1 MDYQTIVTSLYQTLL
16 LRQPDEDGLSYWVE
30 QLENG
35 TLDTGGVAQ
44 NFMMG
49 NEFDTAI
56 QPIVDLYQTYLLRPA
71 DIDGLAYWVEMH
83 RQGLSIDD
91 ITASLQSSAEFEAI
105 ANQESAVWLN
115 QAYSAFLGRSPDPES
130 TDFWLAQ
137 LASGVSRA
145 DVAQTLAQSYES
157 QQLKSVQ
164 TLSTLSNTG
173 ASSADF
179 EAVLGDITRR
189 IEDEA
194 TTPIEQ
200 PDQPV
205 EEPEAPVEEP
215 DEPIEEPEE
224 PVEEPEA
231 PIEEPDEPVEE
242 PEEPIEEPE
251 EPVEEPEEP
260 IEEPEEPVE
269 EPEEPVEEPE
279 EPIEEPEQ
287 TPQPDFQFG
296 ERYFKGA
303 SDASAAVAISETLM
317 LVADDEDQTLRLYDR
332 EDGGEPVKS
341 FDLNQALGL
350 SEGQEADL
358 EAVATHEGVQYW
370 LGSHQSGQRSMV
382 FATEVTGSGDD
393 LEINVVGQFTD
404 LNEQLLSW
412 DRGNG
417 HGLGESALKLELG
430 INVEGAVFIDDA
442 LYLGLRAPLDDG
454 FAQLIPV
461 ENAVD
466 LVNGSAREA
475 DFGTPLRLDL
485 DGRAVRA
492 IEPAGD
498 QGYLILAGPEDD
510 SLETGFGLYF
520 WDGDHAVREIEGVDL
535 NTIPQAIGAK
545 PESIFDIAISDD
557 GVSASVLFDSG
568 TVDWFEDGRESK
580 DLPDAQQQF
589 IGLDIAFEALPDT
602 TPRPGDIAVIAVSGS
617 DKEFQFVALKGI
629 SEGAEI
635 TFTDSG
641 WQEDGFRANEGAVKW
656 TAPEGGVAPGTV
668 ISSVNNADQFIN
680 ANSPAVGNNGFNLS
694 TGGDQVIAFVG
705 EDTAP
710 SFIYAVQ
717 TNSGEWQATASS
729 SNDSAL
735 PPGLEEGLTAVAVG
749 SAKNAAFTGEGYGT
763 VDALLSVIANPD
775 NWEFA
780 SSAMP
785 DGLTQAFR
793 IGTMEAPYV
802 PGEAD
807 IGLAIT
813 EIWPGQSG
821 SDITEDWFEITN
833 RSDETLDF
841 TSSPLYYDD
850 DSASPQDAVRI
861 EGLTTLAPGESAIVI
876 VDGGVDAVG
885 EFRAAWSNLSGI
897 ESLKI
902 GFADDAAGLGSGGD
916 AVTLWQGD
924 PLVDGNRIGFEAY
937 PDTSDHDAASWNVD
951 RQAFTQPD
959 EEGALASSALG
970 GDGSDVPAL
979 ASPGVAV
986 EPEVALTLI
995 STVQGEGGTSALDG
1009 ESVTLEAIVT
1019 MVTPGLDGFFLQ
1031 EEDADNDD
1039 NPNTSEGIFVYAG
1052 SGSAEWLATLSAG
1065 DQIRIGGTVSEYYDK
1080 TQLTAERSSLKILQH
1095 DQPLPQSKV
1104 IKLPFA
1110 NKQGLEAFEGMR
1122 VAIEAMDGQPLV
1134 VTELYELG
1142 RYGEVTLSAGGRL
1155 EQFTEV
1161 NAPSVEGYQAW
1172 LEDAEA
1178 RTIKL
1183 DDANS
1188 SQNPDPIIHGR
1199 GGEELSASNPLRGGD
1214 TLETLDGV
1222 LDFNF
1227 GEWKVQNVEGL
1238 DFQGSDRP
1246 TAPDV
1251 EALGDATIKVASFN
1265 VLNYFNTLGDSGQ
1278 PTRTLDG
1285 TTHSPRGADNAE
1297 EFARQEAKIVEAIN
1311 TSGAD
1316 VLGLMEIEN
1325 NGYGE
1330 DSALASLVN
1339 ALNADIAA
1347 KGIEGITWAYS
1358 IPRDGDGNIVS
1369 AGDDAITVG
1378 VIYNSQAVT
1387 PEGAAATTTEGAF
1400 GYGNRPPVMQTFS
1413 DENGE
1418 QFSVVV
1424 NHFKSKGSVINGEDA
1439 IGDGQGNNNPTRV
1452 EAAKELMAWLETNP
1466 TGSSDQDVLILGDL
1480 NAYAME
1486 DPIMVLVEG
1495 GFELL
1500 DDDYSYVFDGF
1511 WGSLDHALASESLA
1525 GQVTGTTTWHIN
1537 ADEAS
1542 ALDYNTDFT
1551 SERQDE
1557 NLYAPDAFRSSDHD
1571 PILVGLNL
1579 GGGEF

>member
-1 MDYQTIVTSLYQTLL
+1 MEYQVIVTSLYQTLL
-16 LRQPDEDGLSYWVE
+16 LREPDEAGLSYWVD
-30 QLENG
+30 QLESSALSTSDVALSLMANG
-35 TLDTGGVAQ
+35 
-44 NFMMG
+44 
-49 NEFDTAI
+49 EFDTAI
-56 QPIVDLYQTYLLRPA
+56 QPVLDLYTTYMLRPA
-71 DIDGLAYWVEMH
+71 DIEGLSYWVNAY
-83 RQGLSIDD
+83 RQGLPFEALAETFKTSNESQVIATQKSAEDWLDLAYSGILGRLPDDAGASYWLEQLEMGVPKDD
-91 ITASLQSSAEFEAI
+91 ILQALTASS
-105 ANQESAVWLN
+105 
-115 QAYSAFLGRSPDPES
+115 
-130 TDFWLAQ
+130 
-137 LASGVSRA
+137 
-145 DVAQTLAQSYES
+145 ES
-157 QQLKSVQ
+157 QIQKPAQ
-164 TLSTLSNTG
+164 TLSTLTVNVTDADSM
-173 ASSADF
+173 DF
-179 EAVLGDITRR
+179 ETLLGELTQRV
-189 IEDEA
+189 ENEA
-194 TTPIEQ
+194 AT
-200 PDQPV
+200 
-205 EEPEAPVEEP
+205 
-215 DEPIEEPEE
+215 
-224 PVEEPEA
+224 
-231 PIEEPDEPVEE
+231 
-242 PEEPIEEPE
+242 EEPE

-260 IEEPEEPVE
+260 IEEPEEPIE
-269 EPEEPVEEPE
+269 EP
-279 EPIEEPEQ
+279 EEPEQ
-287 TPQPDFQFG
+287 TPQPGFQLG

-303 SDASAAVAISETLM
+303 SDASAAVAVSETLM

-332 EDGGEPVKS
+332 DAGGEPVTL

-358 EAVATHEGVQYW
+358 EAVATHQGVQYW
-370 LGSHQSGQRSMV
+370 LGSHQSGQRSMM

-393 LEINVVGQFTD
+393 LKINVVGQFTD

-412 DRGNG
+412 DRSNG
-417 HGLGESALKLELG
+417 HGLGESALKLDLG

-461 ENAVD
+461 ENAVE
-466 LVNGSAREA
+466 LVNGSASEA
-475 DFGTPLRLDL
+475 GFGTPLRLDL
-485 DGRAVRA
+485 EGRAVRA

-510 SLETGFGLYF
+510 SLETGFSLYF

-535 NTIPQAIGAK
+535 NTIPGAIGAK
-545 PESIFDIAISDD
+545 PEALFDIAVSDE

-589 IGLDIAFEALPDT
+589 IGLDIAFDALPDT
-602 TPRPGDIAVIAVSGS
+602 TPRPGDIAIIAVSGS
-617 DKEFQFVALKGI
+617 DKEFQFVALRGI
-629 SEGAEI
+629 AEGAEI

-641 WQEDGFRANEGAVKW
+641 WQGDGFRANEGAVKW

-668 ISSVNNADQFIN
+668 ISALENADQFTN
-680 ANSPAVGNNGFNLS
+680 ANSPVVGNNGFNLS
-694 TGGDQVIAFVG
+694 TSGDQVIAFVG
-705 EDTAP
+705 EDIDP

-717 TNSGEWQATASS
+717 TNSGEWQETASS
-729 SNDSAL
+729 SNDSGL
-735 PPGLEEGLTAVAVG
+735 PSGLEEGFTAVALG
-749 SAKNAAFTGEGYGT
+749 QARNAAFSSDGYGT
-763 VDALLSVIANPD
+763 AEELLAAIGNPD

-785 DGLTQAFR
+785 EGLTQTFR

-876 VDGGVDAVG
+876 VDGGVEAVA
-885 EFRAAWSNLSGI
+885 EFRAAWSNLRGI

-916 AVTLWQGD
+916 VVTLWQGD
-924 PLVDGNRIGFEAY
+924 PRLDGNRIGFEAY
-937 PDTSDHDAASWNVD
+937 PATSDHDAASWNVD

-959 EEGALASSALG
+959 EEGALPSNALG
-970 GDGSDVPAL
+970 GDANDVPAL
-979 ASPGVAV
+979 ASPGAAV

-995 STVQGEGGTSALDG
+995 STVQGESGTSPLDG

-1080 TQLTAERSSLKILQH
+1080 TQLTADRSSLKILQH

-1104 IKLPFA
+1104 IKLPFT

-1142 RYGEVTLSAGGRL
+1142 RYGTVTLSAGGRL

-1172 LEDAEA
+1172 LGDADA

-1188 SQNPDPIIHGR
+1188 AQNPDPVIFGR
-1199 GGEELSASNPLRGGD
+1199 NGEELSADNPLRGGD
-1214 TLETLDGV
+1214 TLDTLEGV
-1222 LDFNF
+1222 LDFSF
-1227 GEWKVQNVEGL
+1227 DDWKVQNVDGL
-1238 DFQGSDRP
+1238 DFQGTERP
-1246 TAPDV
+1246 AMPDAD
-1251 EALGDATIKVASFN
+1251 ALGDATVKVGSFN

-1278 PTRTLDG
+1278 STRTLDG

-1325 NGYGE
+1325 NGYGD

-1339 ALNADIAA
+1339 ALNADNAK
-1347 KGIEGITWAYS
+1347 KGIEGVTWAYS
-1358 IPRDGDGNIVS
+1358 IPRDANGDIVS

-1387 PEGAAATTTEGAF
+1387 PEGAAATKIDGAF

-1424 NHFKSKGSVINGEDA
+1424 NHFKSKGSVINNENA

-1452 EAAKELMAWLETNP
+1452 EAAKELKEWLASNP

-1486 DPIMVLVEG
+1486 DPVTTLVDG

-1500 DDDYSYVFDGF
+1500 DEDYSYVFDGF
-1511 WGSLDHALASESLA
+1511 WGSLDHALASEALA
-1525 GQVTGTTTWHIN
+1525 PQVTGTTTWHIN

-1551 SERQDE
+1551 SDRQDE

-1579 GGGEF
+1579 GSGEF